1 MYGIRAST
9 KHLAVNIKMKLLLII
24 FLIGLSSQ
32 KCPKKSNCS
41 NYVTIKDFIHAK
53 IAGFWY
59 TKFRYENGPEA
70 TTCEYTEF
78 SVITENILNL
88 TFKYY
93 WPAPKEPTYATPS
106 TVVFPSTEGKFYIPK
121 WIGVPTIYILY
132 NDYVNFGVYMACI
145 NDVDYLWID
154 TRAQHPSRMVME
166 KIRQVG
172 MELKLNFARMTEL
185 CNVNIEIKI

>member
-1 MYGIRAST
+1 MKFLVILSFIAT
-9 KHLAVNIKMKLLLII
+9 KVI
-24 FLIGLSSQ
+24 LSSQ
-32 KCPKKSNCS
+32 NCSKKSECS
-41 NYVTIKDFIHAK
+41 KFVTMKNFIPAK

-59 TKFRYENGPEA
+59 TKFRYDNGPEGT

-78 SVITENILNL
+78 SVITENVLNL

-93 WPAPKEPTYATPS
+93 WPEPQEPTYAIPS

-154 TRAQHPSRMVME
+154 TRSQHPSKRIMK

-172 MELKLNFARMTEL
+172 KDLNLDFGKITEL
-185 CNVNIEIKI
+185 CNVDFEIKI